1 MDRSAMARRRSLAQP
16 PALIA
21 AEPDLSP
28 VHKKAI
34 EGALRWA
41 WQQLIAAN
49 DTTLQDGS
57 EEAITA
63 AIETQLGRRER
74 GRRVAPGLMD
84 FDHPV
89 RGAKQRTSD
98 GRIEKQPDLTF
109 RPPTSRY
116 ARVRNTAHW
125 GYFVECKLI
134 EDGHASRTVS
144 SYSDDGIRRFASGE
158 YAARMPSGMMLAYV
172 RGDRQPIASLEPLL
186 PLYGATT
193 IKPGQTTDTCV
204 TRHPR
209 QALAPPCVDA
219 VLVHLWLLVPTKLV
233 A

>member
-1 MDRSAMARRRSLAQP
+1 MARRLSLAEP
-16 PALIA
+16 PALLT

-28 VHKKAI
+28 AHKRAI

-49 DTTLQDGS
+49 DATLRDGS
-57 EEAITA
+57 EEAITT
-63 AIETQLGRRER
+63 AIETQLGRREH
-74 GRRVAPGLMD
+74 GCRVAPGLKD

-116 ARVRNTAHW
+116 PRMTNTICW
-125 GYFVECKLI
+125 GCFVECKLI
-134 EDGHASRTVS
+134 EDGHGSRTVA

-172 RGDRQPIASLEPLL
+172 RSNREPIASLRPHL
-186 PLYGATT
+186 PLHGATRIT
-193 IKPGQTTDTCV
+193 PGQTTDICATC
-204 TRHPR
+204 HPR
-209 QALAPPCVDA
+209 QTLAPPCVDV
-219 VLVHLWLLVPTKLV
+219 VLMHLWLLVPAKLV